1 MIDRKNW
8 QKIFLLLKLA
18 ELGSHKK
25 TTKISTESLSE
36 QLNISQQTASR
47 YLIQLEHNRWIRR
60 QITPQGSLV
69 KITSKGLKQL
79 TALNLDL
86 KRIIES
92 APLSTLSLEGT
103 VFTGL
108 GEGAYYIS
116 KDYYRKQFIKKLG
129 FEPYPGT
136 LNLKLSTNYNL
147 ETRKDLEAY
156 PAIEIKGFYSENRT
170 FGLVKCY
177 RARISNEIDGAIV
190 FALRGHYDLSVLEI
204 VAPVCLRKN
213 LNLTD
218 GQKVKVDV
226 FILMKN

>member
-79 TALNLDL
+79 TALHLDL

-116 KDYYRKQFIKKLG
+116 KDYYRKQFIEKLG
-129 FEPYPGT
+129 F
-136 LNLKLSTNYNL
+136 
-147 ETRKDLEAY
+147 
-156 PAIEIKGFYSENRT
+156 
-170 FGLVKCY
+170 
-177 RARISNEIDGAIV
+177 
-190 FALRGHYDLSVLEI
+190 
-204 VAPVCLRKN
+204 
-213 LNLTD
+213 
-218 GQKVKVDV
+218 
-226 FILMKN
+226 